1 MPDQL
6 AIHGWIE
13 PAAAPVLQ
21 KGEAHM
27 WLCPPWT
34 QAAVG
39 EVLSEEERDRAAAF
53 RREDLRTAYV
63 GSHVAL
69 RHILAAYTQMPA
81 RQLSFTRGRWGKPGL
96 MSSPELH
103 FNLSHSRGYA
113 VIVVALEGPVG
124 IDLED
129 MSPPAPFD
137 VVPTICTLAEQELL
151 ARTDKDRRD
160 DVFYA
165 LWTRK
170 EALAKAMGLGL
181 ALDLRKLGV
190 WRGLAEDVSQPEIC
204 PSISA
209 PYPWHIFALPT
220 IPGMAAALA
229 APARS
234 LRRMHW
240 LYPSSGLSAV
250 SRGYGSAG

>member
-1 MPDQL
+1 MPTQPV
-6 AIHGWIE
+6 INGWVE

-21 KGEAHM
+21 EGEVHI
-27 WLCPPWT
+27 WLCPPCT
-34 QAAVG
+34 QATAG
-39 EVLSEEERDRAAAF
+39 EVLSEEERTRAAAF

-69 RHILAAYTQMPA
+69 RHILATYTQMPP

-96 MSSPELH
+96 VSSPELH
-103 FNLSHSRGYA
+103 FNLSHSGGYA
-113 VIVVALEGPVG
+113 LIVVALEGPVG

-129 MSPPAPFD
+129 MSAPAPFD
-137 VVPTICTLAEQELL
+137 VVPTICTPTEQELL
-151 ARTDKDRRD
+151 ARTDKGRRD

-181 ALDLRKLGV
+181 ALDLRKLEV
-190 WRGLAEDVSQPEIC
+190 WRGLTEEVSQPGIC
-204 PSISA
+204 SSISA
-209 PYPWHIFALPT
+209 PYPWHVFALPT

-234 LRRMHW
+234 LRCMHW
-240 LYPSSGLSAV
+240 LYPSSGLPAASG
-250 SRGYGSAG
+250 GYGSAG